1 MFCLIFAMLIF
12 NCSNLTNKRLPAN
25 KETDTEKDDTQKN
38 EDKTETEDKSEDKT
52 ETEDK
57 SENKTETEDN
67 NADGQ
72 FYSVG
77 DKKSL
82 PDNDAF
88 NFVKTMRI
96 GWNLGNALDSYNNDV
111 SSETAWGNPKITQK
125 IFRGV
130 KKAGFEVVRIPVT
143 WLGHIG
149 NAPDYKI
156 EDDFLDRVFQIVG
169 YAKQENLKVIINI
182 HHDGAD
188 SKHWLDIKNAAKNS
202 QTNDKIKNQLS
213 KMWEQIAKKFP
224 NSQDYLIFEVMN
236 EIHDG
241 GWGFG
246 ENKYDNGKQYSV
258 LNEWNQICVDSIRK
272 TGATNFISVP
282 GYVTNP
288 ELTMKHLILPKDSL
302 NKIFVTVHSYNPS
315 YYAIEAKIPKWGSS
329 VPVEELTYKN
339 PYGDGNLVLDGEK
352 YFTELFGK
360 LYEKYIKNGIPV
372 LLSECGA
379 TYQKRYENY
388 RRYYVE
394 VMVKTA
400 CINGIVPILWDNGLK
415 NSGKECF
422 GYFDRTSGEIYN
434 HAEDVVSAAIKAAT
448 KEYNKIKMP

>member
-1 MFCLIFAMLIF
+1 
-12 NCSNLTNKRLPAN
+12 
-25 KETDTEKDDTQKN
+25 
-38 EDKTETEDKSEDKT
+38 
-52 ETEDK
+52 
-57 SENKTETEDN
+57 
-67 NADGQ
+67 
-72 FYSVG
+72 
-77 DKKSL
+77 
-82 PDNDAF
+82 
-88 NFVKTMRI
+88 
-96 GWNLGNALDSYNNDV
+96 
-111 SSETAWGNPKITQK
+111 
-125 IFRGV
+125 
-130 KKAGFEVVRIPVT
+130 
-143 WLGHIG
+143 
-149 NAPDYKI
+149 
-156 EDDFLDRVFQIVG
+156 
-169 YAKQENLKVIINI
+169 
-182 HHDGAD
+182 
-188 SKHWLDIKNAAKNS
+188 
-202 QTNDKIKNQLS
+202 
-213 KMWEQIAKKFP
+213 MWEQIAKKFP

-400 CINGIVPILWDNGLK
+400 CINGIVPIL
-415 NSGKECF
+415 
-422 GYFDRTSGEIYN
+422 
-434 HAEDVVSAAIKAAT
+434 
-448 KEYNKIKMP
+448 